1 MPLEGKDGWGSS
13 APEISGVF
21 VDVGDVGVF
30 SLDLSVNSEASD
42 ECNISDRRFEAR
54 KKHFETNLGITS
66 EMTSGITSI
75 NPSPLLG
82 PRCWQGPKSR
92 ARSLGEHR
100 LESFSGFRLR
110 LFGLRPI
117 WKCQPGPRLSCRAW
131 TSWSPCSLSCAQVK
145 KRDAE
150 ADARAYLDAHRLH
163 EVTELCISQLH
174 ADTGFVDIASYRL
187 YSREMPQFLSGSF
200 RIRKDTLNSMLT
212 WGLQKQHYT

>member
-54 KKHFETNLGITS
+54 KKTLRDKPWDHIWDDIWDHIHQSITLAR
-66 EMTSGITSI
+66 
-75 NPSPLLG
+75 PPLLTRSKVSG
-82 PRCWQGPKSR
+82 TEPWGAQIGKFFRFLSDFLDSGRSGNASPVR
-92 ARSLGEHR
+92 ASAVELITG
-100 LESFSGFRLR
+100 
-110 LFGLRPI
+110 
-117 WKCQPGPRLSCRAW
+117 Q
-131 TSWSPCSLSCAQVK
+131 CSLSCAQVK

-187 YSREMPQFLSGSF
+187 YSREMPQFQSGSF